1 MDSELIIEKAKEARK
16 KAYAPYSNFFVGAA
30 VLTKSGRIFTG
41 CNIENV
47 AYGLTICAE
56 ACAIAKTVSEGYKDI
71 KAVALVADT
80 ESIPFPCGSCR
91 QIILEFGDDIRI
103 IMANLRGDS
112 LEKIITELLPLGF
125 TKIK

>member
-16 KAYAPYSNFFVGAA
+16 KAYAPYSNFLVGAA

-71 KAVALVADT
+71 KTIALVADT
-80 ESIPFPCGSCR
+80 EDIPFPCGSCR
-91 QIILEFGDDIRI
+91 QIILEFGDDIKI
-103 IMANLRGDS
+103 IMANLSGDR